1 MGKHVVCI
9 VLLWFVSTAYAQKP
23 SLSITYV
30 DSATY
35 TLYLKQDW
43 KPIIALGKQSR
54 AEGVDF
60 YYLKV
65 RMGMAYFKENKIFS
79 TNDVLG
85 L

>member
-9 VLLWFVSTAYAQKP
+9 VILWFVSTSFAQKP

-30 DSATY
+30 DSITY

-54 AEGVDF
+54 AEGIDF

-65 RMGMAYFKENKIFS
+65 RMGIAYFKENKMFS
-79 TNDVLG
+79 ACYVA
-85 L
+85 